1 MQPSLLLSLHVIFFV
16 YQNLAYLC
24 AAYYQAFAM
33 STFFT
38 LYTTYM
44 AKFSSVS
51 LQQIANGSMALGSTA
66 VVGIVAISVTY
77 DRQLDRLIPLVINP
91 IICGVV
97 TLCMTLATNE
107 VSVFNLYCVNS
118 KNLAYLCFVI

>member
-1 MQPSLLLSLHVIFFV
+1 
-16 YQNLAYLC
+16 
-24 AAYYQAFAM
+24 
-33 STFFT
+33 
-38 LYTTYM
+38 M
-44 AKFSSVS
+44 AKFSSIS

-118 KNLAYLCFVI
+118 